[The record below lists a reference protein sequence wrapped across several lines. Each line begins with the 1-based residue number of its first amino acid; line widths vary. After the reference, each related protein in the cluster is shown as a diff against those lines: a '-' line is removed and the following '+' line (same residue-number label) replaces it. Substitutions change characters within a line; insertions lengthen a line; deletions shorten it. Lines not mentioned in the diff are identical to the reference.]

1 MKSQLIKN
9 NELINND
16 WVLIVPEISI
26 ENIKK
31 QAGKVVQFKT
41 TGEEVP
47 NHEDIKKTIL
57 PEASKALIPL
67 KLYLLKKTEIEKQY
81 SEIGLWIY
89 SHEEINLFEQLDKDI
104 NDFPVVGVLIEK
116 FADGRIFSLG
126 NLIRRKLKYKN
137 DMRAL
142 GDILKDQLF
151 FLKRS
156 GFTSFLIKEGRDPI
170 EATKGLS
177 DFTYTYQG
185 ILNEPPLWKRR

>member
-1 MKSQLIKN
+1 MKTQLIIN
-9 NELINND
+9 NELINNE
-16 WVLIVPEISI
+16 WGLVVPEISI
-26 ENIKK
+26 ENVKK

-41 TGEEVP
+41 TGEGIP
-47 NHEDIKKTIL
+47 RHEDIEKTIL
-57 PEASKALIPL
+57 PEASKVLLPL
-67 KLYLLKKTEIEKQY
+67 KLYLLKKVELEKKY

-89 SHEEINLFEQLDKDI
+89 SHEEINLFKQLDKDI
-104 NDFPVVGVLIEK
+104 NEFPVVGVMIEK

-170 EATKGLS
+170 DAIKGLN
-177 DFTYTYQG
+177 DFTYSYQG
-185 ILNEPPLWKRR
+185 TLNEPPLWKKR

>member
-1 MKSQLIKN
+1 MKTQLIKN

-16 WVLIVPEISI
+16 WVLIVPEIST
-26 ENIKK
+26 ENVKK

-47 NHEDIKKTIL
+47 SHADLEKIIL
-57 PEASKALIPL
+57 PEGSKALVPL
-67 KLYLLKKTEIEKQY
+67 KLYLLKKTELENKY
-81 SEIGLWIY
+81 NEIGLWIY
-89 SHEEINLFEQLDKDI
+89 SHEEINLFNQLDKEI
-104 NDFPVVGVLIEK
+104 NDFPVVAVMIEK

-156 GFTSFLIKEGRDPI
+156 GFNSFLIKEGRDPI
-170 EATKGLS
+170 DALKGLN
-177 DFTYTYQG
+177 DFTYSYQG
-185 ILNEPPLWKRR
+185 ILDEPPLWKRR